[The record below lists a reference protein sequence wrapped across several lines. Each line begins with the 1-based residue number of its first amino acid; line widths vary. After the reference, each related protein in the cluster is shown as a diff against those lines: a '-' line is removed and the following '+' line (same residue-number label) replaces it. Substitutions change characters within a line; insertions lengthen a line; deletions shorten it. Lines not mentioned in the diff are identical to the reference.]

1 LAYTE
6 GVEPATTLD
15 LTVRVSPAALLHEP
29 LAWAALTA
37 FVGSALGLAGTFAWA
52 TWEGSL
58 GAYEPPG
65 PTPSPQLLATWGGPV
80 GGLLAALSLL
90 GVAPLLGRRSWA
102 AWVGVMLLLVW
113 LAASLSFALYSSL
126 RAPEP
131 NLTGAPP
138 LALLVLVHASFWGG
152 SAAVLPLA
160 LGALFVARKRRL
172 GIVLLMLSVPGML
185 LVLLFVPQVGADIS
199 LSEITALIGP
209 LSFPGAGVGVPEAVL
224 WVSLGVL
231 LFGEARRRAQ
241 SKLRQSIARENEQK
255 ARRLYEEGLGRGDL
269 SVVDA
274 LVSEDFRDL
283 KRGSRGKL
291 GMERLITDLW
301 ASYPDLSVSVED
313 QEAEGDLVRTR
324 LFLSGTDR
332 GSGVMWFPPTGRSVG
347 FKAEFVDRFRGGKLV
362 EHAGEADTEE
372 LLRQLGHY
380 D

>member
-1 LAYTE
+1 M
-6 GVEPATTLD
+6 EPATTLD
-15 LTVRVSPAALLHEP
+15 PTVRATPAALLREP

-37 FVGSALGLAGTFAWA
+37 FVGSAVGLAGTFAWVA
-52 TWEGSL
+52 WEGFL
-58 GAYEPPG
+58 GAYEPLG
-65 PTPSPQLLATWGGPV
+65 PTPSPQLLATWGGTL
-80 GGLLAALSLL
+80 GGILAALSLL
-90 GVAPLLGRRSWA
+90 GVAHMLGRRSWA
-102 AWVGVMLLLVW
+102 AWVGGMLVLVW

-126 RAPEP
+126 RLPEP

-138 LALLVLVHASFWGG
+138 FAFLVLVHASFWLG

-160 LGALFVARKRRL
+160 LGALFVARKLRL
-172 GIVLLMLSVPGML
+172 GVVLLVLSLPGML
-185 LVLLFVPQVGADIS
+185 PVLLFVPQVGADIS

-224 WVSLGVL
+224 WVSMGVL
-231 LFGEARRRAQ
+231 LLGEARLRAL

-269 SVVDA
+269 KLVEA

-283 KRGSRGKL
+283 KRHSGGKL

-301 ASYPDLSVSVED
+301 ASYPDLSVSVEG
-313 QEAEGDLVRTR
+313 QEAEGDVVRTR

-332 GSGVMWFPPTGRSVG
+332 GVGVMWFPPTGRSVG
-347 FKAEFVDRFRGGKLV
+347 FRAEFVDRFRGGKLV
-362 EHAGEADTEE
+362 EHAGEADTED

-380 D
+380 E